1 MRVHELQKTQPRV
14 LPRWQVMTLVLLVI
28 AASLVAVV
36 PALRDGRMCIL
47 DCANVYRSFPDI
59 DWLRPATLLNVDNDA
74 KSARPGEFLVY
85 LPAVIGTHALTH
97 YWYQSGLVLVLT
109 MLMLALVV
117 ARVTQ
122 RALLGGWVA
131 LCALCM
137 PAFVENYYTLGKCEP
152 FMLFGALGVT
162 WVLYRA
168 LYAPPSGGGRWLL
181 VVLAGALFS
190 FLAITVKETGGA
202 FLGAYLAGW
211 FVLSWAAPIS
221 WWCAVRRTWWLTLFV
236 GLSFA
241 LLVQCVL
248 VLPSWYTQGG
258 TGTYTPT
265 TGTLLQGI
273 LAIVQHY
280 QACATYVWGGLLA
293 LVVAMAHPLQWRR
306 GPHRQLLAWT
316 VYFWILAAALTL
328 VYAPWTSLQPRYL
341 LPGNVCALAATLLAL
356 VMLWRSVAQARWRL
370 WRWSCR
376 SACVLVML
384 LLVAQC
390 VFTVLVEHTSEGMV
404 RLRMDK
410 AYDEMFRYIA
420 KATPQGGPAYFM
432 YDATHEESRY
442 NTRYGMPL
450 FYGRPDIGC
459 VFPRTRQEINNA
471 GLVAV
476 STIAAAC
483 NPNRTPVHAGAKEVF
498 YQTIAPSLP
507 LKERTRFAYET
518 PVRYLTTNTYR
529 DVQYVT
535 CYQATNVH
543 RGFQYATCWGIPAF
557 WRLQRGTHRFGW
569 IIYEYAPHAG
579 AVNILQNGDFVYGLQ
594 QWAAWGA
601 AADKTNLV
609 STSPR
614 CVRIENP
621 DAAMPGIK
629 QHVAVNMIS
638 GAVYRLSGAARY
650 VGQPDAGKIMGARVT
665 VWLPPQPEY
674 DVVWL
679 TQRDAWMRVERT
691 FTNQVNGAAVIVAH
705 LGYGHIACTAEFA
718 DIRLE
723 RLP

>member
-1 MRVHELQKTQPRV
+1 MIT
-14 LPRWQVMTLVLLVI
+14 I
-28 AASLVAVV
+28 AALFVV
-36 PALRDGRMCIL
+36 MPVLRDGRMCIL
-47 DCANVYRSFPDI
+47 DCANTYRSYAQI
-59 DWLRPATLLNVDNDA
+59 DWLRPATFLNVDNDVQ
-74 KSARPGEFLVY
+74 SARPGEFVVH
-85 LPAVIGTHALTH
+85 LPAYIGARALTH

-109 MLMLALVV
+109 MLMLAVVV

-122 RALLGGWVA
+122 RALIGGWVA
-131 LCALCM
+131 LCALFV
-137 PAFVENYYTLGKCEP
+137 PAFAENYYTLGKCEP

-168 LYAPPSGGGRWLL
+168 LYAPPRGGGRWLL
-181 VVLAGALFS
+181 LVLAGAVFAFS
-190 FLAITVKETGGA
+190 AITVKETGGA

-241 LLVQCVL
+241 LLVHCVL
-248 VLPSWYTQGG
+248 ALPSWYTQGD

-265 TGTLLQGI
+265 TGNLLQGM
-273 LAIVQHY
+273 LVIVQHY

-293 LVVAMAHPLQWRR
+293 LVVAMAHPAQWRR

-316 VYFWILAAALTL
+316 AYFWILAAALTL

-341 LPGNVCALAATLLAL
+341 LPGHVCALAATVLSL
-356 VMLWRSVAQARWRL
+356 VMFWRSVAQARWRL
-370 WRWSCR
+370 WRWICQC
-376 SACVLVML
+376 ACVLVVL

-420 KATPQGGPAYFM
+420 KATPQGGTAYFM
-432 YDATHEESRY
+432 YDAAHEESRY
-442 NTRYGMPL
+442 NTRFGMPL

-483 NPNRTPVHAGAKEVF
+483 NPNRTPVHAGASELF
-498 YQTIAPSLP
+498 YQMLAPSLP
-507 LKERTRFAYET
+507 LKERTRFVYET
-518 PVRYLTTNTYR
+518 PVRYISAKAY
-529 DVQYVT
+529 
-535 CYQATNVH
+535 

-557 WRLQRGTHRFGW
+557 WRLQRGMHRFGW

-579 AVNILQNGDFVYGLQ
+579 AVNILQNSDFVYGLQ
-594 QWAAWGA
+594 QWGAWGA

-621 DAAMPGIK
+621 DATMPGIK
-629 QHVAVNMIS
+629 QHVAINMIS

-650 VGQPDAGKIMGARVT
+650 VGVPDPGKIMGARVT

-674 DVVWL
+674 DITWL

-691 FTNQVNGAAVIVAH
+691 FTNQVNGAAV
-705 LGYGHIACTAEFA
+705 A